1 MITLVAE
8 WNILLDD
15 KMRTESIAEN
25 TGQPQV
31 ECLDDHRDDFNAG
44 EHLYVGKG
52 IGRIHTS
59 GNKDHYVLLFNH

>member
-1 MITLVAE
+1 
-8 WNILLDD
+8 
-15 KMRTESIAEN
+15 MRTESIAEN